1 MKKLNGAVCGE
12 EGVGGAVKVAV
23 IGAVHGSLV
32 VAATSDI
39 NDRVHA
45 PVYRAVGRPL
55 DVVMHYEVRVEMAD
69 LK

>member
-1 MKKLNGAVCGE
+1 MKELKGAVDD
-12 EGVGGAVKVAV
+12 AVKVAV

-32 VAATSDI
+32 VAATSDV
-39 NDRVHA
+39 NNRVHA

-55 DVVMHYEVRVEMAD
+55 DVVMHYEVRVEMWN

>member
-1 MKKLNGAVCGE
+1 MKKLKGAVGE
-12 EGVGGAVKVAV
+12 AVEGAVKGAV

-32 VAATSDI
+32 AAATSDV

-55 DVVMHYEVRVEMAD
+55 DVVIHYEVRVEMWN